1 MVNDEKLAKTIEYQY
16 YELDR
21 RYKGSDDKT
30 VGTNLKNMI
39 DQARDFF
46 NGKQFRTAN
55 ISNNIRVQMNICK
68 LAVEQKASKICGTPI
83 YITFT
88 SDNENVDCVKLRQFD
103 EYNQNKIHLRSF
115 SRQSAFNAQI
125 DGTEIAY
132 VRWDEDD
139 TSYKGIY
146 KGGLVLEHID
156 PRNFAVANPYLDG
169 DAERCVQN
177 QKWIMFWK
185 DMEVKAV
192 ASLIEGSKETKKD
205 KISKLYRQVG
215 AVDDSSTEYDKVSH
229 SLIRVF
235 TRYFRVDGEVYF
247 TCSTDYVEIFEY
259 PKPLNR
265 RLHKAKIKKI
275 VDEFKKKQNEEQGL
289 ENGDVGD
296 LVSDYEIDYENIIM
310 PAYKNTKLSDDEYKN
325 IKEKFSLYPFAIY
338 ESNPVAGSF
347 YGKSDIS
354 NLIPIQKGLNYL
366 IGMTLKCAENNAF
379 NKVLV
384 KPDALQG
391 QQITSE
397 PGQVITDYSGFTNSW
412 GIQLA
417 GSQPIP
423 NSLFEF
429 AINLFELSRK
439 VYGFTEV
446 MDGTITNQ
454 DISGYAMAQMIKQSN
469 TNIEQQQLMFFEFHQ
484 NLAAIR
490 LMYYKHYVDKAKFT
504 HEKSEM
510 EYESDERA
518 RLHMYNYLASGKQSK
533 AFPEAKAED
542 FATPTHKVNILDI
555 SGDELYGTNF
565 DIAIDVMQGTA
576 DSKVIEQQTFDNLTL
591 NGALN
596 NMDADTLNFYI
607 SCSPS
612 LTARTRAEMKKA
624 VELKK
629 NSEISML
636 KQQLQ
641 DLTNKTL
648 QVVDYAQKL
657 EAQLN
662 VTTKYASNMAKEF
675 KNKINASNRVTEG
688 MFKEL
693 DAMKRAQTSKTSVTP
708 QKTLSPGEVKS
719 NNSRGIE
726 GTTSQ

>member
-1 MVNDEKLAKTIEYQY
+1 MANEIEMNKTIEYQY
-16 YELDR
+16 YELDK
-21 RYKGSDDKT
+21 RYKGSEDK
-30 VGTNLKNMI
+30 VGTNLKKMI
-39 DQARDFF
+39 DQAQDFF
-46 NGKQFRTAN
+46 NGKQFRNPN

-68 LAVEQKASKICGTPI
+68 LSVEQKASKICGTPI

-125 DGTEIAY
+125 NGTEIAY
-132 VRWDEDD
+132 IRWDEDD

-169 DAERCVQN
+169 DAERSVQS

-185 DMEVKAV
+185 DMELRAVKN
-192 ASLIEGSKETKKD
+192 LIEGTKDEKEE
-205 KISKLYRQVG
+205 KIKKLYREVG
-215 AVDDSSTEYDKVSH
+215 VKDDSPTEYDKVAH

-247 TCSTDYVEIFEY
+247 TCSTEYVELFAY

-275 VDEFKKKQNEEQGL
+275 VDEYKKQYEEGRVDDNQ
-289 ENGDVGD
+289 D
-296 LVSDYEIDYENIIM
+296 LVSDYDIDYENIIM
-310 PAYKNTKLSDDEYKN
+310 PIYKDTKLSDEEYKN

-338 ESNPVAGSF
+338 ESNPVNGSF
-347 YGKSDIS
+347 FGKSDIS

-366 IGMTLKCAENNAF
+366 IGMVLKCAENNAF
-379 NKVLV
+379 NKVIV

-391 QQITSE
+391 QQITTE
-397 PGQVITDYSGFTNSW
+397 PGQVITDYSGFTNAW
-412 GIQLA
+412 GIQF
-417 GSQPIP
+417 GSSQPIP

-429 AINLFELSRK
+429 ALGLFELSRK

-469 TNIEQQQLMFFEFHQ
+469 TAIEQQQLMFFEFHQ

-504 HEKSEM
+504 HEKSEI
-510 EYESDERA
+510 EYESDEQA
-518 RLHMYNYLASGKQSK
+518 RLQMYNFLASGNQSK
-533 AFPEAKAED
+533 VFPNAKKED
-542 FATPTHKVNILDI
+542 FATPSHKVTVLDI
-555 SGDELYGTNF
+555 SGEELYGSNF
-565 DIAIDVMQGTA
+565 DIAIDVMQGTT
-576 DSKVIEQQTFDNLTL
+576 DSKVIEQQTFDNLTI

-596 NMDADTLNFYI
+596 NMDADTLDFYI

-612 LTARTRAEMKKA
+612 LSARTRAEMKKA
-624 VELKK
+624 IELKR
-629 NSEISML
+629 NSEVSIL

-641 DLTNKTL
+641 EITNKTL
-648 QVVDYAQKL
+648 QVVEYAQKL

-662 VTTKYASNMAKEF
+662 VTTKYANNMAKEF
-675 KNKINASNRVTEG
+675 KNKINASNRISEG
-688 MFKEL
+688 MFKEMQ
-693 DAMKRAQTSKTSVTP
+693 AMKQNQTNQENIVNKQSLT
-708 QKTLSPGEVKS
+708 PGEVKS

-726 GTTSQ
+726 GTSSQ